1 MSTTK
6 PTSATGPSLYVR
18 KTSGLIRSISARD
31 ALMSN
36 LVGMGLVVNL
46 WWVVW
51 ASFLYP
57 NADLPSTA
65 FIGLGI
71 SVALAFVYWMLSTAM
86 PRTGGDYVYVGRILH
101 PSIGFMVNFMVAV
114 ICMTWVGIF
123 TQYNAAY
130 FMPTMLTNLAH
141 GTGNSWYLD
150 VAAWMTTINGQF
162 IVAATMVTIVTLIM
176 LLPAKWI
183 FRIVVT
189 VFVLQAIIF
198 IWFTVTLLP
207 LSHMDFVQAFNAK
220 SGTTVEAIL
229 DAAKNKAGADWTI
242 TFYGT
247 LIGIVY
253 TTMSFVGFQNSAY
266 FAGEVGGDPRRS
278 QGLAIF
284 VSPFIFSVL
293 VYILYALVFKVFG
306 HDFMVA
312 ASSLALNGDPSI
324 SAAWYNYAATVPT
337 PAYLVSFISDNVAFI
352 VAVPLGLVLTA
363 LGFSIVFFFVPVRN
377 IFAWA
382 FDRIIPLKFAEVDRR
397 GVPWVATILF
407 AILAYVSSYLA
418 VYTTV
423 FQYLAYTNFG
433 WFLGMAIVMFSAV
446 VFPWR
451 RKDIFNGAPS
461 IVRIKIGPLPLLSLV
476 GVIAGILSL
485 WVSYSALLPALTGM
499 PLNPVYVVSMLFIF
513 AVGLIIYVIS
523 YAYQKSR
530 GLPIDLAAKELPP
543 V

>member
-57 NADLPSTA
+57 NADLPLTA

-150 VAAWMTTINGQF
+150 AAAWMTTINGQF

-513 AVGLIIYVIS
+513 AVGLIIYAIS